1 MYIHMDFLIR
11 LIELFLEEEKSNTIL
26 LFVLCII
33 VNLIQTNAISSI
45 TANIITHI
53 KGGGKDSVYNYIHL
67 FVGVS
72 MLYLIFYHL
81 YKIVQINL
89 ITKLRQ
95 WTRNELIKLVLLN
108 NNENYSEKSFME
120 LDSPIARMS
129 TVSFMLFNDII
140 TFVIPTLIFLLIITG
155 YVFFVNIYLGIF
167 FVVANI
173 LIILYPYL
181 TVNEILTK
189 NREYENS
196 ATGIE
201 FYILEILN
209 NMDKIIFR
217 GQALKEIEKITE
229 MSSIA
234 ALNAYIFYAT
244 TINHSSILSVFIYTI
259 MFMVIYVSA
268 YLYLDKKIT
277 LTLFITLFS
286 IIILYREK
294 MGALIQN
301 ISDFIEFYG
310 RINTVINHF
319 EDMDMSLTKP
329 KEYPHIQLM
338 FDKIKFENVTFKYKS
353 ADKYVFK
360 NLNLSI
366 ESNNK
371 IVGICGLSGRGKSTF
386 AKLLLKIYN
395 NYEGNIYIDNKNVKD
410 VDANYIRYNITFINQ
425 NSKLF
430 DRKTIENMMYGC
442 IDEDHCNHNLNTILN
457 NYPKIKGLFQD
468 VDIHNK
474 KSGSLGENLSGG
486 QRQVVNVISGLIN
499 PSKILILD
507 EPTNALDPSLKK
519 EMLQLI
525 DDFRKYKKCII
536 IITHDKEV
544 HYLFNQKIDL

>member
-1 MYIHMDFLIR
+1 MEFLFK
-11 LIELFLEEEKSNTIL
+11 LIEIFLEEEKFNTIL

-33 VNLIQTNAISSI
+33 VNLIQTNAISTI

-53 KGGGKDSVYNYIHL
+53 KGGGKSEVYNYIHL

-72 MLYLIFYHL
+72 MLYLVFYHL

-95 WTRNELIKLVLLN
+95 WTRCELIKLVLLN

-129 TVSFMLFNDII
+129 TVGFMMFNDII

-155 YVFFVNIYLGIF
+155 YVLYVNIFLGLF
-167 FVVANI
+167 FIIANI
-173 LIILYPYL
+173 LVLSYPYF
-181 TVNEILTK
+181 TVNDVLNK
-189 NREYENS
+189 NSEYEKS
-196 ATGIE
+196 ATNIE

-217 GQALKEIEKITE
+217 GQAFKEIEKITE
-229 MSSIA
+229 MSTLA
-234 ALNAYIFYAT
+234 ALKAYIFYAT
-244 TINHSSILSVFIYTI
+244 TINHSTILSFFIYAI
-259 MFMVIYVSA
+259 MFMIIYVSA

-294 MGALIQN
+294 MSALIQN

-319 EDMDMSLTKP
+319 EDMDMSLMTP
-329 KEYPHIQLM
+329 KVYPEVQLM
-338 FDKIKFENVTFKYKS
+338 FDKIKFENVTFKYKTT
-353 ADKYVFK
+353 DKYVFK
-360 NLNLSI
+360 NLNISI
-366 ESNNK
+366 DTNNK
-371 IVGICGLSGRGKSTF
+371 IIGICGLSGRGKSTF

-395 NYEGNIYIDNKNVKD
+395 NYEGKIFIDDKNVKD
-410 VDANYIRYNITFINQ
+410 VDVSYIRHNITFINQ

-442 IDEDHCNHNLNTILN
+442 IDEEHCNHNLNMILN
-457 NYPKIKGLFQD
+457 NYPSIKKLFHD

-486 QRQVVNVISGLIN
+486 QRQIVNVISGLIN

-507 EPTNALDPSLKK
+507 EPTNALDPNLKK

-525 DDFRKYKKCII
+525 DDFRKYKKAII

>member
-1 MYIHMDFLIR
+1 MEFLIK
-11 LIELFLEEEKSNTIL
+11 LIEIFLEEEKFNTVM

-33 VNLIQTNAISSI
+33 VNVIQTNAISTI

-53 KGGGKDSVYNYIHL
+53 KGGGKDSVYKYIHL

-72 MLYLIFYHL
+72 ILYLVFYHL

-95 WTRNELIKLVLLN
+95 WTRNQLIKLVLLN

-120 LDSPIARMS
+120 LDSPISRMS
-129 TVSFMLFNDII
+129 TVSFMMFNDII
-140 TFVIPTLIFLLIITG
+140 TFVIPTIIFLLIITG
-155 YVFFVNIYLGIF
+155 YVLHVNISLGLF
-167 FVVANI
+167 FIIANFFI
-173 LIILYPYL
+173 LLFPYL
-181 TVNEILTK
+181 MAGDIL
-189 NREYENS
+189 NRNKEYEDS
-196 ATGIE
+196 ATYIE

-217 GQALKEIEKITE
+217 GQALKEIEKISE
-229 MSSIA
+229 MSTIA
-234 ALNAYIFYAT
+234 AFKAYIFYAT
-244 TINHSSILSVFIYTI
+244 TINHSTILSIFIYAI
-259 MFMVIYVSA
+259 MFTVIYVSA

-294 MGALIQN
+294 MSALIQN

-319 EDMDMSLTKP
+319 DDMDMSLMKP
-329 KEYPHIQLM
+329 KEYPAVQLT
-338 FDKIKFENVTFKYKS
+338 FDKIKFENVTFKYRTT
-353 ADKYVFK
+353 DKYVFQ

-366 ESNNK
+366 DTNNK
-371 IVGICGLSGRGKSTF
+371 IIGICGLSGRGKSTF

-410 VDANYIRYNITFINQ
+410 IDVSYIRYNITFINQ

-442 IDEDHCNHNLNTILN
+442 IDEEHCNHNLKLVLN
-457 NYPKIKGLFQD
+457 NYPKIKALFQD

-519 EMLQLI
+519 EILQLI

>member
-1 MYIHMDFLIR
+1 MEFLIR
-11 LIELFLEEEKSNTIL
+11 LIELFLEEEKTNTIL
-26 LFVLCII
+26 LFVLCVI

-53 KGGGKDSVYNYIHL
+53 KGGGKNSVYGYIHL

-72 MLYLIFYHL
+72 ILYLVFYHL

-155 YVFFVNIYLGIF
+155 YVFFVNVYLGIF
-167 FVVANI
+167 FVIANI
-173 LIILYPYL
+173 LIVIYPYL
-181 TVNEILTK
+181 TVNEILSK
-189 NREYENS
+189 NRDYENS

-217 GQALKEIEKITE
+217 GQTFKEIEKISE
-229 MSSIA
+229 MSSVA

-259 MFMVIYVSA
+259 MFTVIYVSA

-329 KEYPHIQLM
+329 KEYPEVQLM

-353 ADKYVFK
+353 TDKYVFK

-366 ESNNK
+366 ETNNK

-395 NYEGNIYIDNKNVKD
+395 NYDGNIYIDNTNVKD

-442 IDEDHCNHNLNTILN
+442 IDEEHCNHNLNTILN
-457 NYPKIKGLFQD
+457 SYPKIKGLFQD
-468 VDIHNK
+468 VDIYNK

>member
-1 MYIHMDFLIR
+1 MYIRMEFLIR
-11 LIELFLEEEKSNTIL
+11 LIELFLEEEKTNTIL
-26 LFVLCII
+26 LFVLCVI

-53 KGGGKDSVYNYIHL
+53 KGGGKNSVYGYIHL

-72 MLYLIFYHL
+72 ILYLVFYHL

-155 YVFFVNIYLGIF
+155 YVFFVNVYLGIF
-167 FVVANI
+167 FVIANI
-173 LIILYPYL
+173 LIVIYPYL
-181 TVNEILTK
+181 TVNEILSK
-189 NREYENS
+189 NRDYENS

-217 GQALKEIEKITE
+217 GQTFKEIEKISE
-229 MSSIA
+229 MSSVA

-259 MFMVIYVSA
+259 MFTVIYVSA

-329 KEYPHIQLM
+329 KEYPEVQLM

-353 ADKYVFK
+353 TDKYVFK

-366 ESNNK
+366 ETNNK

-395 NYEGNIYIDNKNVKD
+395 NYDGNIYIDNTNVKD

-442 IDEDHCNHNLNTILN
+442 IDEEHCNHNLNTILN
-457 NYPKIKGLFQD
+457 SYPKIKGLFQD
-468 VDIHNK
+468 VDIYNK

>member
-1 MYIHMDFLIR
+1 MEFLIR

-268 YLYLDKKIT
+268 YLYLDKKIS

-353 ADKYVFK
+353 TDKYVFK

-366 ESNNK
+366 KTNNK

-395 NYEGNIYIDNKNVKD
+395 NYEGNIYIDNNNVKD

-442 IDEDHCNHNLNTILN
+442 IDEDHCNHNLNKILN